1 MSERDHEGTPSD
13 DIEREGIEREGI
25 GREGATSDDTA
36 REDTASDGDLP
47 RSTKGLGEPS
57 APAASRLARAV
68 PWVVALLL
76 VGLVAFGVGR
86 CTGGEEGA
94 TPEHSHDEADA
105 ATVWTCAM
113 HPQVRR
119 PGPGQCPICG
129 MDLIPV
135 SSEESSEPS
144 PRRVSLGERART
156 LARVR
161 TTPARRL
168 PSTGASLRLLGRVDL
183 DETTL
188 ETITA
193 WTGGRIDRL
202 HVRATGARIRRGQTI
217 ATLYSPEVYAAQQDL
232 VTAHRQIE
240 RLAGGS
246 PLARSASEATL
257 SAARQRLRLLGIP
270 EAEVQRMETASTP
283 SRQVAIR
290 SPFAGTVIERLAS
303 EGAYVETGTPLYR
316 VANLERLWVQLDAYE
331 SDLPHLT
338 VGQAVELEVDGT
350 GGEVREGRVAFVDP
364 VVDPRRRTARVRVE
378 VGNAD
383 GRLLPGMFV
392 QAVLSAPADGGA
404 IQPLVIPASA
414 PLFTGRRS
422 VVYVEVPDAPSPTYE
437 ARTVRLGPRVGDV
450 YPVVA
455 GLREGD
461 RVVTQGAFAIDADLQ
476 IRGGQSMMTGDHESS
491 DDNGLGVEGVTP
503 ELRRGLRTLFEPYLA
518 LQRALAADDLA
529 GSRAAAAQVRDAV
542 DAFSPTEPAP
552 FVHAYRPIAHHLR
565 MHSGQAA
572 DATTLE
578 ALRGQFEP
586 LSTMFA
592 HLLRRFG
599 NPMDEP
605 LRLAHCPMAFDRG
618 AEWVQADES
627 IDNSYF
633 GPSMRTCGSIRETV
647 EPGDLLPS
655 DPESLPPP
663 PETSAPSEGAAPAA
677 APRAAPGASP
687 PAASPR
693 TRPRPGASPAAP
705 PAAAPPAGMDHSGHA
720 GMDHSAH
727 GAAQ

>member
-1 MSERDHEGTPSD
+1 VRRAAPW
-13 DIEREGIEREGI
+13 II
-25 GREGATSDDTA
+25 
-36 REDTASDGDLP
+36 AS
-47 RSTKGLGEPS
+47 
-57 APAASRLARAV
+57 
-68 PWVVALLL
+68 L
-76 VGLVAFGVGR
+76 VIALVAFGVGR
-86 CTGGEEGA
+86 CTGGEEETPDHAREGA
-94 TPEHSHDEADA
+94 DEA
-105 ATVWTCAM
+105 TIWTCAM
-113 HPQVRR
+113 HPQVRQ
-119 PGPGQCPICG
+119 PEPGQCPICG

-135 SSEESSEPS
+135 SSDQSSQPS
-144 PRRVSLGERART
+144 PRRVTLGERAKI

-168 PSTGASLRLLGRVDL
+168 PSTGATLRLLGRVDV

-188 ETITA
+188 EAITA

-202 HVRATGARIRRGQTI
+202 HVRVTGERIRRGQTV
-217 ATLYSPEVYAAQQDL
+217 ATIYSPEVYAAQQDL
-232 VTAHRQIE
+232 VTARRQIE

-246 PLARSASEATL
+246 ELARTASEATL

-270 EAEVQRMETASTP
+270 EAEVERMETASSP

-290 SPFAGTVIERLAS
+290 SPFAGTVIERLAT
-303 EGAYVETGTPLYR
+303 EGAYVQTGTALYR
-316 VANLERLWVQLDAYE
+316 VADLARLWVQLDAYE

-338 VGQAVELEVDGT
+338 VGQAVELEVQGT
-350 GGEVREGRVAFVDP
+350 GGDAREGRVAFVDP
-364 VVDPRRRTARVRVE
+364 VVDPQRRTARVRVE

-383 GRLLPGMFV
+383 GRLRPGMFV
-392 QAVLSAPADGGA
+392 EAVLRAPADGGA
-404 IQPLVIPASA
+404 AQPLVIPASA

-422 VVYVEVPDAPSPTYE
+422 VVYVEVPDATSPTYD

-455 GLREGD
+455 GLREGE
-461 RVVTQGAFAIDADLQ
+461 RVVVEGAFAIDADLQ
-476 IRGGQSMMTGDHESS
+476 IRGGQSMMMGD
-491 DDNGLGVEGVTP
+491 DDSAAGGLALEGVTP
-503 ELRRGLRTLFEPYLA
+503 ELRAGLRSIVEPYLA
-518 LQRALAADDLA
+518 LQRALAADDLTA
-529 GSRAAAAQVRDAV
+529 SRAAAARVRDAT

-552 FVHAYRPIAHHLR
+552 FARAYRPIAQHLR
-565 MHSGQAA
+565 MHGGQAA

-586 LSTMFA
+586 LSAMIA

-618 AEWVQADES
+618 AEWVQSDET

-647 EPGDLLPS
+647 EPGELLPD
-655 DPESLPPP
+655 DPQAPPP
-663 PETSAPSEGAAPAA
+663 ALETAPPPNEGAGSAREAGTPGRSSWARPRPAPSTAPSSTG
-677 APRAAPGASP
+677 PSTGPSTVR

-693 TRPRPGASPAAP
+693 
-705 PAAAPPAGMDHSGHA
+705 AGVG
-720 GMDHSAH
+720 HSAH
-727 GAAQ
+727 AGHGATP